1 MKYTLKIKDNVS
13 GEERIHETAS
23 FAKAVK
29 LLKDELE
36 FFVATG
42 CTRNVTLSI
51 WDKERQDFVR
61 YITYINA

>member
-13 GEERIHETAS
+13 GEERIHETCS

-29 LLKDELE
+29 ILKDELE
-36 FFVATG
+36 FFVDTG

-51 WDKERQDFVR
+51 WDNERHDFVR
-61 YITYINA
+61 YITYHNA